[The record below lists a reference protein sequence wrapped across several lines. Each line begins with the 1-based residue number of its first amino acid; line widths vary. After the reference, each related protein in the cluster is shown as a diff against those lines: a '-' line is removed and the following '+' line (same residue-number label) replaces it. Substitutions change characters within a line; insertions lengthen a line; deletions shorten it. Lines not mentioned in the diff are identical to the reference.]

1 MQTLED
7 YSRRF
12 KDADASW
19 PDLPFTT
26 EPRVRWWETWL
37 EGRDAAECWDD
48 LRLILPQLL
57 LQPGNDV
64 RNSDAYQRLVMKG
77 EPADADDLKRAPVL
91 HDPSGVTISIAQHP
105 TGAVPVMCFRNHED
119 FVLAVRCLAHRCEAV
134 PVPPTVHAQAISGLI
149 HWGLIRELD
158 MQTRCQILLMHRAPY
173 SSLSA
178 KTIPG
183 QPETDR
189 WIELS
194 QTWRLEHELTH
205 IACRRLVGEMR
216 INLYDEIVADA
227 MGMIAA
233 LGHFDADLFR
243 RGLGLSLDGI
253 PDAEARANVYVTA
266 LDPEQ
271 HHQAFRLTL
280 KRAGELER
288 LLNEQLWPKHA
299 MGLLRRLVRG
309 QLSQPLTGVA
319 GSELCSD
326 A

>member
-1 MQTLED
+1 MQTLEI

-12 KDADASW
+12 KRADASW
-19 PDLPFTT
+19 PNLPVPADPK
-26 EPRVRWWETWL
+26 ERWWETWL
-37 EGRDAAECWDD
+37 EDREAAEYWDD
-48 LRLILPQLL
+48 LRLLLPQLL
-57 LQPGNDV
+57 LQPGIDV
-64 RNSDAYQRLVMKG
+64 RNGDAYQRLVMRG
-77 EPADADDLKRAPVL
+77 GPAEADDLKRAPIL

-105 TGAVPVMCFRNHED
+105 TGAVPVLCFREHED

-134 PVPPTVHAQAISGLI
+134 PVPSTVHAQAISGLI
-149 HWGLIRELD
+149 HWGLIRDLGV
-158 MQTRCQILLMHRAPY
+158 QTRCQILLLHRAPY
-173 SSLSA
+173 ASLA
-178 KTIPG
+178 AETIPG

-189 WIELS
+189 WLELS

-288 LLNEQLWPKHA
+288 LLNDQLWPKHA